1 MPAKAAPHTLRPPVT
16 FPVPEKGSLTV
27 VESSE
32 RLEGIIQSAIDAIVI
47 VDEQQHILVFN
58 PSAERMFRCQ
68 EQEAVGTRLERF
80 IPQRFRAE
88 HGAVFERAR
97 QNDVDMRG
105 VSTLPTSAGLR
116 ADGEEFSC
124 EASIAPYEAGGRRE
138 FTIVIRDVTERKQF
152 EEALLRRVAFETFL
166 FELSKT
172 FIGLPDEQV
181 DSHMEQ
187 GLARVGEF
195 LQMDR
200 ITLLELSRDRG
211 VMTVAYSWNH
221 AGVAAPLPVL
231 TTQMQPWWVGQVL
244 RGDVTLAAHVDD
256 LPEEA
261 AAEREYLRQRGIASV
276 ASIPLKVGGEI
287 AGAISFVT
295 TRRYVTWTPTLV
307 NELRA
312 ISDILWN
319 ALKRHQAMRA
329 LVATEALARDN
340 EERFRLAMNTVAA
353 GVYTTDL
360 QGAVTYMNP
369 AAEVMFGWTM
379 GELLGRKMH
388 DTIHYKHPDGAPY
401 PASDCPGFQVLQKGI
416 ELREHADVFIRKDG
430 SFFPVVFSASP
441 LKRDGR
447 TVGIVVALRDDTQR
461 RVAERAMR
469 ESEERFRLIAS
480 TVPVIIWMSDVDQRC
495 TYVNESWTTLLG
507 RSREDALGRGWA
519 DGIHP
524 DDIERSLETYA
535 NALARREPFQVEHR
549 LRTSDAEFRWF
560 LVQATPRHTTER
572 MFAGYI
578 GSAVDVT
585 ERKAAEAAL
594 STLSQRLIRAQE
606 QERAR
611 LARELHD
618 DINQQLALLAMR
630 LDALKLRSQASA
642 PELEPDIA
650 KAIDAVVA
658 LTTDVQGLSHRLHS
672 SKLMLLGLEAAARHL
687 CRELSDRLS
696 IDIHFE
702 SKGVVAVVEED
713 VSVGLYRVLQEAL
726 QNAIKHSG
734 SRRVDVLL
742 QGSSHEITLTVQ
754 DSGIGFEPN
763 TALRGRGLG
772 LISMKERL
780 KLVDGELRVDTR
792 SPGGTTIRARVPV
805 KQVTQRSETV

>member
-1 MPAKAAPHTLRPPVT
+1 VNPPV
-16 FPVPEKGSLTV
+16 PGNQSPALLEG
-27 VESSE
+27 SE
-32 RLEGIIQSAIDAIVI
+32 RLAGIIQSAIDAIII
-47 VDEQQHILVFN
+47 VDEQQRILVFN
-58 PSAERMFRCQ
+58 PAAARVFRCR
-68 EQEAVGTRLERF
+68 EHEAVGTFFDRF

-88 HGAVFERAR
+88 HGAAFARAQ
-97 QNDVDMRG
+97 QNDISAR
-105 VSTLPTSAGLR
+105 SAGGLPLSTAMR

-124 EASIAPYEAGGRRE
+124 EASIALHQAGGRRE

-152 EEALLRRVAFETFL
+152 EDALLRRVAFETFL

-181 DSHMEQ
+181 DAHMEE

-195 LQMDR
+195 LQIDR
-200 ITLLELSRDRG
+200 ITLLELSHDG
-211 VMTVAYSWNH
+211 SAMTAAYSWSNS
-221 AGVAAPLPVL
+221 GVAAPPAVL
-231 TTQMQPWWVGQVL
+231 TKEMHPWWLGQVL
-244 RGDVTLAAHVDD
+244 RGDVSLAAHVDD
-256 LPEEA
+256 LPDEA
-261 AAEREYLRQRGIASV
+261 AVEREYLRQRGIASA
-276 ASIPLKVGGEI
+276 ASIPLRVGGEI

-295 TRRYVTWTPTLV
+295 TGRHVSWSPALV
-307 NELRA
+307 SELRA
-312 ISDILWN
+312 IGDILWN

-329 LVATEALARDN
+329 LAATQALVRDS
-340 EERFRLAMNTVAA
+340 EERFRLAMHTVAA
-353 GVYTTDL
+353 GVYTIDM
-360 QGAVTYMNP
+360 QGLVTYMNP
-369 AAEVMFGWTM
+369 AAEVIFGWTM
-379 GELLGRKMH
+379 AELLGRKMH
-388 DTIHYKHPDGAPY
+388 DVVHYKHADGTPY
-401 PASDCPGFQVLQKGI
+401 PASDCPGFQVLKHGV
-416 ELREHADVFIRKDG
+416 ELREHADLFIRKDG

-447 TVGIVVALRDDTQR
+447 TLGIVVGFRDDTER
-461 RVAERAMR
+461 REAERAIR

-480 TVPVIIWMSDVDQRC
+480 TVPVIIWMSDVNQQC
-495 TYVNESWTTLLG
+495 AYVNESWTTLTG
-507 RSREDALGRGWA
+507 RPREDALGGGWA

-524 DDIERSLETYA
+524 DDMERSMEAYA
-535 NALARREPFQVEHR
+535 KAFERRESFQLEHR
-549 LRTSDAEFRWF
+549 FRTSDAEFRWF
-560 LVQATPRHTTER
+560 FVQATPRYTDGV
-572 MFAGYI
+572 FAGYI

-618 DINQQLALLAMR
+618 DINQQLALLGMR
-630 LDALKLRSQASA
+630 LDALKHRSQASA
-642 PELEPDIA
+642 PELAHDIA
-650 KAIDAVVA
+650 KAIDAVTA
-658 LTTDVQGLSHRLHS
+658 LTSDVQSLSHRLHS

-702 SKGVVAVVEED
+702 STGVVAVNPDD
-713 VSVGLYRVLQEAL
+713 VAVGLYRVLQEAL

-734 SRRVDVLL
+734 SRRIEVQLH
-742 QGSSHEITLTVQ
+742 GSPHEITLTVQ
-754 DSGIGFEPN
+754 DTGIGFEPN
-763 TALRGRGLG
+763 TALSGRGLG

-805 KQVTQRSETV
+805 NPATHCPETV

>member
-1 MPAKAAPHTLRPPVT
+1 
-16 FPVPEKGSLTV
+16 
-27 VESSE
+27 
-32 RLEGIIQSAIDAIVI
+32 
-47 VDEQQHILVFN
+47 
-58 PSAERMFRCQ
+58 
-68 EQEAVGTRLERF
+68 
-80 IPQRFRAE
+80 
-88 HGAVFERAR
+88 
-97 QNDVDMRG
+97 
-105 VSTLPTSAGLR
+105 
-116 ADGEEFSC
+116 
-124 EASIAPYEAGGRRE
+124 
-138 FTIVIRDVTERKQF
+138 
-152 EEALLRRVAFETFL
+152 
-166 FELSKT
+166 
-172 FIGLPDEQV
+172 
-181 DSHMEQ
+181 MEQ

-524 DDIERSLETYA
+524 DDIERSVETYA

-560 LVQATPRHTTER
+560 LVQATPRYTTER

-763 TALRGRGLG
+763 TALSGRGLG

-792 SPGGTTIRARVPV
+792 SPGGTTIRARVPI